1 MREEKSLQSPDV
13 RRRDGPETAT
23 FVPDFGN
30 QQPIRP
36 INGNAEQAV
45 IAPPPTTMRTKKG
58 SSGRLERGA
67 GISSPKH
74 QERSLARKAMESKRE
89 RPDRYKIVAF
99 IPSPNNF

>member
-1 MREEKSLQSPDV
+1 M
-13 RRRDGPETAT
+13 
-23 FVPDFGN
+23 
-30 QQPIRP
+30 
-36 INGNAEQAV
+36 

-89 RPDRYKIVAF
+89 KPDRYFF
-99 IPSPNNF
+99 IYIHISPLLIISNNASSKLT